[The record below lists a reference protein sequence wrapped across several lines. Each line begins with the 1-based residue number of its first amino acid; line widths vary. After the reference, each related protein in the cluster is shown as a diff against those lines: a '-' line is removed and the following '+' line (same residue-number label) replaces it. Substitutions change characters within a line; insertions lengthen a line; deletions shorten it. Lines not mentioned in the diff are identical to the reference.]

1 MGSNEV
7 EKFTRGD
14 DLRLFP
20 EPWKVT
26 VVPRY
31 QVVRTG
37 RVGAFQENIV
47 VRVGRDR
54 ETPHGPNQMRAA
66 IDELKEPMPQA
77 FANLQFTTRKD
88 SFVFR
93 ENRS

>member
-14 DLRLFP
+14 DLGLFP
-20 EPWKVT
+20 ESWKVT
-26 VVPRY
+26 LVPRY
-31 QVVRTG
+31 QIVCAG

-54 ETPHGPNQMRAA
+54 ETPNGSSQVRARF
-66 IDELKEPMPQA
+66 DELKKAMAQA
-77 FANLQFTTRKD
+77 LANLQFSTRKD

>member
-7 EKFTRGD
+7 EKLTRGD
-14 DLRLFP
+14 DLCLFP
-20 EPWKVT
+20 ESWRVT
-26 VVPRY
+26 LVPRY

-37 RVGAFQENIV
+37 GVGAFQENIV
-47 VRVGRDR
+47 VRVGRNRD
-54 ETPHGPNQMRAA
+54 TPDGPNQMRMTF
-66 IDELKEPMPQA
+66 DELKEAMSQA
-77 FANLQFTTRKD
+77 FANLQFSTRKD